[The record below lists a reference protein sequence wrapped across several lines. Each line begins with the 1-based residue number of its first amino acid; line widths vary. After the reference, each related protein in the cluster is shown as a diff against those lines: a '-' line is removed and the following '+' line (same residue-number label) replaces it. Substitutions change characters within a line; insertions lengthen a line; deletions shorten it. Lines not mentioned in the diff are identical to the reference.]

1 MRITRK
7 LPLVV
12 LLLGAAAPVAAS
24 PAKEARDP
32 KALAA
37 LDAMG
42 AFLRSQVDIKVLGE
56 LTTDDV
62 TDDNQKVQYSGTA
75 ELTVRRPD
83 RMRATMNSDR
93 RNEQIFYDG
102 KQFTVY
108 LPKLNYYASFDAPP
122 NLAGLIDVAERRYGL
137 DLPLV
142 DLFAWGTNRSRPQDI
157 LTATKLG
164 TSTIKGSPCDH
175 YAFHQADID
184 WQVWI
189 QQGDRPLPRKLVI
202 TTITEKTQP
211 QYQAVYTWELG
222 GKTSPQAFTFVPPPG
237 AHRIEFDTLAPPQRQ
252 GRPAPK
258 QTRGGTP

>member
-7 LPLVV
+7 LPLAV
-12 LLLGAAAPVAAS
+12 LLLGAAAPVAAA

-56 LTTDDV
+56 MTTDDV
-62 TDDNQKVQYSGTA
+62 IGGDQKVQYTGTA

-83 RMRATMNSDR
+83 RMRATINDDR

-102 KQFTVY
+102 KQYTVY
-108 LPKLNYYASFDAPP
+108 LPKVNFYASFEAPP
-122 NLAGLIDVAERRYGL
+122 NLAGLIDVAEKRYGL

-142 DLFAWGTNRSRPQDI
+142 DLFAWGTERSRPQDI
-157 LTATKLG
+157 LTATRLG
-164 TSTIKGSPCDH
+164 MSMVKGTPCDH

-202 TTITEKTQP
+202 TTRTEKSQP
-211 QYQAVYTWELG
+211 EYSVVYTWDLAP
-222 GKTSPQAFTFVPPPG
+222 KISPQMFTFVVPPG
-237 AHRIEFDTLAPPQRQ
+237 AHRIDFDTVAPTPRH

-258 QTRGGTP
+258 QQRGGTP